1 MKKIVLLLLT
11 VFFMNSIVAE
21 STAQLESVINESAEK
36 LRTLDEKDKVDFFL
50 KNRKTNELV
59 GFFSKNSK
67 KLGKHIVIVES
78 ISAFSSSGGYSF
90 DIYDYDNKIFYSFFF
105 LGKKR

>member
-36 LRTLDEKDKVDFFL
+36 LRALDEKDKVDFFSE
-50 KNRKTNELV
+50 KPQ
-59 GFFSKNSK
+59 
-67 KLGKHIVIVES
+67 
-78 ISAFSSSGGYSF
+78 
-90 DIYDYDNKIFYSFFF
+90 NK
-105 LGKKR
+105 